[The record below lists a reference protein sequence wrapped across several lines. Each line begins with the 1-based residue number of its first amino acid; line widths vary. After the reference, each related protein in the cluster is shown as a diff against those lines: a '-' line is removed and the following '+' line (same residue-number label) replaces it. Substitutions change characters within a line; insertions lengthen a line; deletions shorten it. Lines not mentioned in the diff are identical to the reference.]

1 MMRPSTGNDQ
11 TEILDAALQL
21 MRLGVNGGNPPMSNV
36 VGESL
41 LQIIDFARDQLILW
55 PVCQG
60 LIKTVQGAPREQ
72 AIDLI
77 AKSIIADID
86 RQATQTRD
94 QLVEL
99 IEALAAGGISPVF
112 LKGAAF
118 IAEEGMQPQP
128 WRPMCDLDFLIGPHE
143 VDQVVAIAKTLGY
156 EPVHTRYS
164 EKYDVHF
171 PMLLRP
177 PDVVGLEA
185 HIKLTWADLP
195 DFFSPAAFRE
205 NSRCIEYGNGEVL
218 IPSDMHRL
226 AHLILHAQISGRRY
240 DRYEFVLRE
249 LLDWHH
255 LSHRRTVNL
264 ENLERAFMNA
274 GYGNHYLS
282 FAAFCDQFWNPGRG
296 VSGEAD
302 RRLTDQ
308 WRANAMR
315 ALVDQR
321 FHGRALL
328 LSWLRIIARALLSP
342 SETARLARSL
352 MHARRPHQIRE
363 VFHALIGQ

>member
-1 MMRPSTGNDQ
+1 MTRPSTGNDQ
-11 TEILDAALQL
+11 AEILAAALQL
-21 MRLGVNGGNPPMSNV
+21 LRLGVNGGNPSTSNAI
-36 VGESL
+36 GESL

-60 LIKTVQGAPREQ
+60 LIKTAQGSPREQ

-77 AKSIIADID
+77 ARSIIADID
-86 RQATQTRD
+86 SQAMQTRD

-99 IEALAAGGISPVF
+99 TEVLAVGGISPVF

-128 WRPMCDLDFLIGPHE
+128 WRPMCDLDFLIEPHE
-143 VDQVVAIAKTLGY
+143 VDQVVATAKTLGY
-156 EPVHTRYS
+156 EPVHKRYS

-195 DFFSPAAFRE
+195 DFFSPSAFRE

-249 LLDWHH
+249 LLDWRH
-255 LSHRRTVNL
+255 LSRRRTVDL
-264 ENLERAFMNA
+264 EHLERQFIDA
-274 GYGNHYLS
+274 GYGNHYLA
-282 FAAFCDQFWNPGRG
+282 FDAFCNQFWYPERAETDQA
-296 VSGEAD
+296 SLQ
-302 RRLTDQ
+302 LTDQ
-308 WRANAMR
+308 WRAKAMR

-328 LSWLRIIARALLSP
+328 LSWLRITVRALLSP

>member
-1 MMRPSTGNDQ
+1 MTRPLTSNDQ
-11 TEILDAALQL
+11 AEIRDAALQL
-21 MRLGVNGGNPPMSNV
+21 LRLGADGGNPSISNV

-60 LIKTVQGAPREQ
+60 LIKAAQGSPSEQ

-86 RQATQTRD
+86 CQAMQTRD

-118 IAEEGMQPQP
+118 IAEESMQPQP
-128 WRPMCDLDFLIGPHE
+128 WRPMCDLDFLIEPHE

-156 EPVHTRYS
+156 EAVHKRYS
-164 EKYDVHF
+164 EKYDVHY

-185 HIKLTWADLP
+185 HIKLTWADMP
-195 DFFSPAAFRE
+195 DFFSPSAFRKS
-205 NSRCIEYGNGEVL
+205 SRCIEYGNGEVL

-226 AHLILHAQISGRRY
+226 AHLVLHAQISGRRY

-255 LSHRRTVNL
+255 LSHRRTVDL
-264 ENLERAFMNA
+264 EHLERQFMNA
-274 GYGNHYLS
+274 GYGNHYLA
-282 FAAFCDQFWNPGRG
+282 FAAFCDQFWNPERAG
-296 VSGEAD
+296 SGQANFL
-302 RRLTDQ
+302 LTDQ
-308 WRANAMR
+308 WQAKAMR

-328 LSWLRIIARALLSP
+328 VSWLRIIAKALLSP

-352 MHARRPHQIRE
+352 MHARRPQQIRQ
-363 VFHALIGQ
+363 VVDALIGQ

>member
-1 MMRPSTGNDQ
+1 MTQHSTSNDQ
-11 TEILDAALQL
+11 AEILDAALQL
-21 MRLGVNGGNPPMSNV
+21 LRLGVNSGNSSISSV

-60 LIKTVQGAPREQ
+60 LINAVQGSSEEQ
-72 AIDLI
+72 AIGLI
-77 AKSIIADID
+77 AKSIIADIE

-99 IEALAAGGISPVF
+99 IEALAAGGIRPVF

-128 WRPMCDLDFLIGPHE
+128 WRPMCDLDFLIEPHE
-143 VDQVVAIAKTLGY
+143 VDQVVAIARTLGY

-195 DFFSPAAFRE
+195 DFFSPSAFRE
-205 NSRCIEYGNGEVL
+205 NSRRIDYGSGEVL

-249 LLDWHH
+249 LLDWRH

-264 ENLERAFMNA
+264 EHLERQFMDA

-282 FAAFCDQFWNPGRG
+282 FAAFCDQYWDPERVIFGRA
-296 VSGEAD
+296 SL
-302 RRLTDQ
+302 RLTDQ
-308 WRANAMR
+308 WRAKAMR

-321 FHGRALL
+321 FYGRALL
-328 LSWLRIIARALLSP
+328 LSWLRIIGRALLSP

-352 MHARRPHQIRE
+352 MDARRPHQIRQ